1 MKKAFTKTAIT
12 LVSVILMAVACR
24 PQQSGEL
31 KLTENNIDEIISAMT
46 LEEKCHYLVGW
57 NQKAV
62 LDSSEMII
70 IGDCKKLVPGC
81 AGTTFPIPRLGIPA
95 IVMADGP
102 AGVRINVDRPG
113 DERKY
118 YCTAFPVETLLASTW
133 DTDLVYRVGQ
143 AFGNEIREYGVD
155 VILAPGLNIQRN
167 PLCGRNFE
175 YFSEDPLI
183 TGKMAAAEIRG
194 IQSQGV
200 GACPKHFAANNSEI
214 NRLYCD
220 SRVDTRTLREI
231 YLKGFEIAVK
241 ESDPWMI
248 MTSYNY
254 LNGKYTS
261 EDSGLLEDV
270 LRGDWAFK
278 GAVVSDWGGGQD
290 AVAQIMAGND
300 NLQSG
305 RDYQYR
311 AIYKAAQDGTL
322 PIGAIDKCVRRLL
335 ELTVKTPRFRGYE
348 YSNEPDLE
356 DHFALVREAA
366 ADGIVLLKNEDKTL
380 PLAAGSTIALFG
392 SSSYKIF
399 SGGKG
404 SGDVNKHHFT
414 QFNTALEDAGY
425 ILEPALDGMYRNFL
439 KTEDERL
446 APIND
451 PRPWWF
457 WHELYRQ
464 LPVSQV
470 VKAASDAA
478 AKADQAVITLARIE
492 GEGTDRHI
500 KDDFN
505 LKEDE
510 LMTIKT
516 VSEAFHAAGK
526 KVTVVLNTGAPIEM
540 ESWKGMV
547 DAIVMSWQTGIEGGT
562 PIADIISG
570 KVCPSGRLAQTLPV
584 SYESVPTQNFPALE
598 MTTGQN
604 DSFFRKSKEK
614 LYEMPNVDWIDYIE
628 GMFVGYRYYS
638 SKDKPVSYP
647 FGYGLSYTTFDKSG
661 FSVKVKGKTVK
672 ASVKVTNT
680 GDVAGREVIQ
690 CYSVR
695 NNSDIGVELRSFA
708 KTPLL
713 QPGESCTVNFDF
725 PVSELAYFDSAE
737 SAWIAPVEKY
747 SIMILDNA
755 DWKRSAVAEKTIE
768 LKKEYRKDVRRAL
781 EPEDGR
787 LYIGEYEE
795 EPFLSRNL

>member
-1 MKKAFTKTAIT
+1 MKKARITFAIT
-12 LVSVILMAVACR
+12 FATVILASVSCR
-24 PQQSGEL
+24 PQQGGEI
-31 KLTENNIDEIISAMT
+31 KLTRYNIDEVISAMT
-46 LEEKCHYLVGW
+46 LEEKCHYLIGW
-57 NQKAV
+57 NQKEV
-62 LDSSEMII
+62 LDSSEVIN
-70 IGDCKKLVPGC
+70 IGDCKKMVPGC

-102 AGVRINVDRPG
+102 AGVRININRPG
-113 DERKY
+113 DEWKY
-118 YCTAFPVETLLASTW
+118 YCTAFPIETLLASSW
-133 DTDLVYRVGQ
+133 DTDLVYRVGK

-155 VILAPGLNIQRN
+155 VILAPALNIQRN

-200 GACPKHFAANNSEI
+200 GACPKHLAANNCEI

-261 EDSGLLEDV
+261 EDPGLLEDV
-270 LRGDWAFK
+270 LRGDWSFG
-278 GAVVSDWGGGQD
+278 GAVVSDWGSGQD
-290 AVAQIMAGND
+290 AVAQILAGND

-311 AIYKAAQDGTL
+311 AIYDAAKDGTL
-322 PIGAIDKCVRRLL
+322 PVEAIDKCVRRLL
-335 ELTVKTPRFRGYE
+335 ELTVKTPRFRGYA
-348 YSNEPDLE
+348 YSNKPELE

-380 PLAAGSTIALFG
+380 PLAEGSTIALFG

-425 ILEPALDGMYRNFL
+425 VLEPALDSIYRDFL

-446 APIND
+446 EPINSH
-451 PRPWWF
+451 RPWYF

-464 LPVSQV
+464 LPANRIV
-470 VKAASDAA
+470 VAAADAA
-478 AKADQAVITLARIE
+478 AKADQAIITIVRIE

-510 LMTIKT
+510 MLTIKT
-516 VSEAFHAAGK
+516 VSDAFHAAGK
-526 KVTVVLNTGAPIEM
+526 KVTVVLNTGAPVEM
-540 ESWKGMV
+540 DSWKGMA

-584 SYESVPTQNFPALE
+584 SYESVPSQNFPALE
-598 MTTGQN
+598 MTTGKN

-614 LYEMPNVDWIDYIE
+614 LYEMPNVDWIDYTE

-638 SKDKPVSYP
+638 SLNKPVSYP
-647 FGYGLSYTTFDKSG
+647 FGYGLSYTSFDKDVLG
-661 FSVKVKGKTVK
+661 VKVKGNTVK
-672 ASVKVTNT
+672 VGVKVTNT
-680 GDVAGREVIQ
+680 GECAGREVVQ
-690 CYSVR
+690 CYSGR
-695 NNSDIGVELRSFA
+695 NGSDISIELRSFA

-713 QPGESCTVNFDF
+713 QPGESCTVNLDF

-737 SAWIAPVEKY
+737 SAWIAPEGEY
-747 SIMILDNA
+747 EIMILDNA
-755 DWKRSAVAEKTIE
+755 DWRNSKVGGKTIT
-768 LKKEYRKDVRRAL
+768 LTKGYRKDVRRAL
-781 EPEDGR
+781 EPADGR
-787 LYIGEYEE
+787 LFIGESSVC
-795 EPFLSRNL
+795 PKI

>member
-1 MKKAFTKTAIT
+1 MRKALIAIACAA
-12 LVSVILMAVACR
+12 LVVCSCTEK
-24 PQQSGEL
+24 QSEL
-31 KLTENNIDEIISAMT
+31 KLTKDNIDEVIAAMT
-46 LEEKCHYLVGW
+46 LEEKCHFLIGW
-57 NQKAV
+57 GQKEV
-62 LDSSEMII
+62 LDSSEMVN

-102 AGVRINVDRPG
+102 AGVRINGTRPG
-113 DERKY
+113 DEHKY
-118 YCTAFPVETLLASTW
+118 YCTAFPIETLLASTW
-133 DTDLVYRVGQ
+133 DTDLVYRIGQ

-200 GACPKHFAANNSEI
+200 GACPKHFAANNCEI

-231 YLKGFEIAVK
+231 YLKGFETAVK

-261 EDSGLLEDV
+261 EDPGLLEDV
-270 LRGDWAFK
+270 LRKDWGFK

-290 AVAQIMAGND
+290 AVAQIIAGND

-322 PIGAIDKCVRRLL
+322 PIEAIDRCVRRLL
-335 ELTVKTPRFRGYE
+335 ELTVKTPRFQGYE

-356 DHFALVREAA
+356 EHFALVREAA
-366 ADGIVLLKNEDKTL
+366 ADGIVLLKNEEKTL
-380 PLAAGSTIALFG
+380 PLAEGSTIALFG

-414 QFNTALEDAGY
+414 QFNTALEEAGY
-425 ILEPALDGMYRNFL
+425 TLEPTLDGIY
-439 KTEDERL
+439 KDWVKAEDERL
-446 APIND
+446 EPINS
-451 PRPWWF
+451 PRGWWF

-464 LPVSQV
+464 LPEEQI
-470 VKAASDAA
+470 VKAAAEAA
-478 AKADQAVITLARIE
+478 AKADQAIITLARIE

-510 LMTIKT
+510 FMTIRT

-526 KVTVVLNTGAPIEM
+526 KVTVVLNTGAPVEM

-547 DAIVMSWQTGIEGGT
+547 DAILMSWQTGIEGGS

-570 KVCPSGRLAQTLPV
+570 KVCPSGRLAQTIPV
-584 SYESVPTQNFPALE
+584 SYEAVPAQNFPALE
-598 MTTGQN
+598 ITTGKN
-604 DSFFRKSKEK
+604 DSFYRQSKEK
-614 LYEMPNVDWIDYIE
+614 LYEVPNVDWIDYIE

-638 SKDKPVSYP
+638 SFDKPVSYP
-647 FGYGLSYTTFDKSG
+647 FGYGLSYTSFYKSCM
-661 FSVKVKGKTVK
+661 KVRPGKKTVK
-672 ASVKVTNT
+672 VSINVKNT
-680 GDVAGREVIQ
+680 GDVAGREVVQ
-690 CYSVR
+690 CYSCR
-695 NNSDIGVELRSFA
+695 KGSNIRYELRSFA

-713 QPGESCTVNFDF
+713 QPGESCNVNLDF
-725 PVSELAYFDSAE
+725 PISELAYFDSAE
-737 SAWIAPVEKY
+737 SAWIAPEGKY
-747 SIMILDNA
+747 EVMILNNA
-755 DWKRSAVAEKTIE
+755 GGHALVDGAVFTLRKEYRSAVN
-768 LKKEYRKDVRRAL
+768 RAL
-781 EPEDGR
+781 EPEDGK
-787 LYIGEYEE
+787 LFIGEYAEDE
-795 EPFLSRNL
+795 IMKMR

>member
-1 MKKAFTKTAIT
+1 MKKAFATIAIT
-12 LVSVILMAVACR
+12 LVPIILMAVSCK

-31 KLTENNIDEIISAMT
+31 KLSENNIDEVLAAMT
-46 LEEKCHYLVGW
+46 LEEKCHFLIGW
-57 NQKAV
+57 NQKEV

-70 IGDCKKLVPGC
+70 IGDCRKLVPGC

-102 AGVRINVDRPG
+102 AGVRIDADRPG

-200 GACPKHFAANNSEI
+200 GACPKHFAANNCEI

-261 EDSGLLEDV
+261 EDPGLLEDV

-290 AVAQIMAGND
+290 AVAQIIAGND

-311 AIYKAAQDGTL
+311 AIYKAAQDGIL
-322 PIGAIDKCVRRLL
+322 PIEAIDKCVRRLL
-335 ELTVKTPRFRGYE
+335 ELTVKTPRFHGYE

-366 ADGIVLLKNEDKTL
+366 SDGIVLLKNEDKTL
-380 PLAAGSTIALFG
+380 PLAAGSTVALFG

-425 ILEPALDGMYRNFL
+425 ILEPTLDDIYRDFL

-446 APIND
+446 APING

-464 LPVSQV
+464 LPEAQA
-470 VKAASDAA
+470 VKAAADAA

-510 LMTIKT
+510 YMTIKT

-540 ESWKGMV
+540 ESWKGMA

-604 DSFFRKSKEK
+604 DSFYRKSKDK
-614 LYEMPNVDWIDYIE
+614 LYEVPNVDWIDYIE

-638 SKDKPVSYP
+638 SMDKPVSYP
-647 FGYGLSYTTFDKSG
+647 FGYGLSYTTFDKSD

-680 GDVAGREVIQ
+680 GDVAGREVVQ
-690 CYSVR
+690 CYCARNGSTVR
-695 NNSDIGVELRSFA
+695 NELRSFA

-713 QPGESCTVNFDF
+713 QPGESCTVNLDF

-737 SAWIAPVEKY
+737 SAWIAPAEKY

-755 DWKRSAVAEKTIE
+755 DWKHSAVAEKTIE
-768 LKKEYRKDVRRAL
+768 LKKEYRRDVRRAL

-795 EPFLSRNL
+795 SQILK

>member
-1 MKKAFTKTAIT
+1 MKKTFTTFAFIVA
-12 LVSVILMAVACR
+12 SVILTAISCK

-31 KLTENNIDEIISAMT
+31 KLTENNIDEVLSAMT
-46 LEEKCHYLVGW
+46 LEEKCHFLIGW
-57 NQKAV
+57 NQKEV
-62 LDSSEMII
+62 LDSSEMIV

-102 AGVRINVDRPG
+102 AGVRIDIDRPG
-113 DERKY
+113 DEQKY
-118 YCTAFPVETLLASTW
+118 YCTAFPIETLLASTW

-200 GACPKHFAANNSEI
+200 GACPKHFAANNCEI

-241 ESDPWMI
+241 ESDPWLI

-261 EDSGLLEDV
+261 EDPGLLEDV
-270 LRGDWAFK
+270 LRGDWGFK

-290 AVAQIMAGND
+290 AVAQIVAGND

-311 AIYKAAQDGTL
+311 AIYEAAQDGTL
-322 PIGAIDKCVRRLL
+322 PVEAIDKCVRRLL

-348 YSNEPDLE
+348 YSNKPDLE
-356 DHFALVREAA
+356 EHFALVREAA
-366 ADGIVLLKNEDKTL
+366 ADGIVLLKNEGKTL
-380 PLAAGSTIALFG
+380 PLATGSTVALFG

-414 QFNTALEDAGY
+414 QFNTALQEAGY
-425 ILEPALDGMYRNFL
+425 ILEPALDGIYRDFL
-439 KTEDERL
+439 KAEDERL
-446 APIND
+446 APING

-464 LPVSQV
+464 LPESQV
-470 VKAASDAA
+470 VKAAAEAA

-500 KDDFN
+500 KDDFK

-540 ESWKGMV
+540 DSWKGMV

-570 KVCPSGRLAQTLPV
+570 QVCPSGRLAQTLPV
-584 SYESVPTQNFPALE
+584 SYESVPSQNFPALE

-614 LYEMPNVDWIDYIE
+614 LYEVANVDWIDYIE

-638 SKDKPVSYP
+638 SMDKPVSYS
-647 FGYGLSYTTFDKSG
+647 FGYGLSYTTFDKSD
-661 FSVKVKGKTVK
+661 FNVKVKGKTVK

-680 GDVAGREVIQ
+680 GDVAGREVVQ
-690 CYSVR
+690 CYCARIGSTVR
-695 NNSDIGVELRSFA
+695 NELRSFA

-713 QPGESCTVNFDF
+713 QPGESCTVNLDF

-737 SAWIAPVEKY
+737 SAWIAPAQTY
-747 SIMILDNA
+747 SIMLLDNA
-755 DWKRSAVAEKTIE
+755 DSKHATVAEKTIE
-768 LKKEYRKDVRRAL
+768 LKKEYRKDVTRAL
-781 EPEDGR
+781 EPENGK
-787 LYIGEYEE
+787 LYIGEYGET
-795 EPFLSRNL
+795 FLSRNL